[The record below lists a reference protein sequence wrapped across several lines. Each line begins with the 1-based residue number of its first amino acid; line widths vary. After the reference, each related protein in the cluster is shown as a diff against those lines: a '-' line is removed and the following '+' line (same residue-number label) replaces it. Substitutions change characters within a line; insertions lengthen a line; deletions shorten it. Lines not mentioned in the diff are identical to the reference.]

1 MNLQQALAFV
11 AEHSDDDD
19 LDQAD
24 IDPAFTAIFGREPDD
39 VDRELGLWSL
49 AVAASNNHSALAA
62 IFGCEPGNV
71 DQGRS
76 LWSMVVA
83 ATDEDPSCND
93 GEDDDA
99 LT

>member
-49 AVAASNNHSALAA
+49 AV
-62 IFGCEPGNV
+62 
-71 DQGRS
+71 
-76 LWSMVVA
+76 
-83 ATDEDPSCND
+83 
-93 GEDDDA
+93 DA
-99 LT
+99 CGQW

>member
-1 MNLQQALAFV
+1 MNKQQAITFV
-11 AEHSDDDD
+11 SEHSDDGD
-19 LDQAD
+19 LDQSD
-24 IDPAFTAIFGREPDD
+24 IEAAFTAIFEREPGD
-39 VDRELGLWSL
+39 VDRELGIW
-49 AVAASNNHSALAA
+49 AIMVAAINNHSALAA
-62 IFGCEPGNV
+62 IFVSEPGDV

-93 GEDDDA
+93 DED